1 MLAKQKVR
9 PQMQQRTEQQCL
21 ETVRAALDKP
31 ADFPQHMIASELM
44 RLGDL
49 LIRKNADYGCS
60 AWQEPL
66 LRGGIS
72 PRDAILV
79 RMSDK
84 VMRLHSLMKSGASAQ
99 VNESIEDTIR
109 DLQGYCLL
117 WLACPASGVESL

>member
-1 MLAKQKVR
+1 MSK
-9 PQMQQRTEQQCL
+9 RTHQQCL
-21 ETVRAALDKP
+21 ETVRGAIDKP
-31 ADFPQHMIASELM
+31 LDHPQRIIANELIT
-44 RLGDL
+44 LGDL

-66 LRGGIS
+66 LCSGVS

-84 VMRLHSLMKSGASAQ
+84 VMRLRSLMGNKTGQ
-99 VNESIEDTIR
+99 VEESIEDTVR

-117 WLACPASGVESL
+117 WLACPDGGVEAL